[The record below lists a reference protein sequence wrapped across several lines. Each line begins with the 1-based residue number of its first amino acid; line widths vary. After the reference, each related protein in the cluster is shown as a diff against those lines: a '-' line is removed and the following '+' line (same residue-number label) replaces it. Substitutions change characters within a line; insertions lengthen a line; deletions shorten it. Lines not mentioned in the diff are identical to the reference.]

1 VVPSLLA
8 AAVSLVAAGL
18 TWRRSRAPGLRA
30 FLVLCAATAWWSV
43 FHALDRD
50 APGVAPAEYMG
61 LVAAPLAWLAFTASY
76 AGRGGWLRR
85 PAAGLLLLPA
95 IAAVLLVWAG
105 GARGPAWTALDACR
119 HLAAFAGAAIALG
132 SLTQGPRPAS
142 QKAALLLAALLIAAG
157 HVLEMRAVR
166 LPAGLDP
173 LPAAYALAA
182 LAGIALFRPRLLHL
196 VPVARSL
203 VVEGLADGVIVL
215 DGEDRIVDCNS
226 AAEALL
232 SQPAASLLGS
242 PARRVLVSSLAG
254 CLEPGTATRAEL
266 LVGGRAYEASV
277 TALGR
282 SSVAPE
288 GRVMLLR
295 EVTELRRAE
304 QELTLARVELQHANA
319 ELQHLA
325 HTDPLTGLRS
335 RRFFLDR
342 LAEEV
347 ARTRRHQHALSLLMV
362 DLDRFKLVNDRWGHV
377 TGDQILATVAALL
390 RSVKRETDLAGRLGG
405 EEFAMMLPA
414 TDAAGAHL
422 VAERLIARLRAEPY
436 DGDDGTRFSVT
447 ASIGL
452 ATLGGD
458 VTTTDGLM
466 ASAGRALHV
475 AQEAGG
481 DRVAPDAA

>member
-1 VVPSLLA
+1 MLPSLLA
-8 AAVSLVAAGL
+8 AAVSLVSAGL

-30 FLVLCAATAWWSV
+30 FLVLCVATAWWSV
-43 FHALDRD
+43 FHAFDRD
-50 APGVAPAEYMG
+50 TPAVFQAEYLG
-61 LVAAPLAWLAFTASY
+61 LVAAPLAWLAFTTAY
-76 AGRGGWLRR
+76 AGRGGWLRH
-85 PAAGLLLLPA
+85 PAAGLLLVPA
-95 IAAVLLVWAG
+95 VAALLIVWAG
-105 GARGPAWTALDACR
+105 GARGPTWAAIDAYR
-119 HLAAFAGAAIALG
+119 HLAAFAGAAMALW

-142 QKAALLLAALLIAAG
+142 QKAGLLAAALLIVVG
-157 HVLEMRAVR
+157 HVLDLRAVR
-166 LPAGLDP
+166 LPAGIEP

-182 LAGIALFRPRLLHL
+182 AAGIALFRPRLLHL

-215 DGEDRIVDCNS
+215 DGDDHIVDCNS

-232 SQPAASLLGS
+232 SQPAAGLLGS
-242 PARRVLVSSLAG
+242 PARRVLVSSLAA
-254 CLEPGTATRAEL
+254 CLEPGVATRAEL
-266 LVGGRAYEASV
+266 LAAGRAYEASV
-277 TALGR
+277 TPLGR

-288 GRVMLLR
+288 GRVILLR
-295 EVTELRRAE
+295 DVTELRRAE

-319 ELQHLA
+319 ELQHLS

-347 ARTRRHQHALSLLMV
+347 ARSRRHHHPLSLLMI
-362 DLDRFKLVNDRWGHV
+362 DLDRFKRVNERWGHV
-377 TGDQILATVAALL
+377 TGDLILATVAALM

-414 TDAAGAHL
+414 TDAPGAHL
-422 VAERLIARLRAEPY
+422 VADRLAARLRAEPY
-436 DGDDGTRFSVT
+436 DGADGTRFSVT

-452 ATLGGD
+452 ATLGGE
-458 VTTTDGLM
+458 VTTTDGLV
-466 ASAGRALHV
+466 AGANRALHQ

-481 DRVAPDAA
+481 DRVGS